1 MAGERRSKPERNA
14 RQGGK
19 PAPGRRSS
27 EDRSS
32 SGKQGRS
39 GGRADVAKRGSAGA
53 SSRGR
58 SDDSSRQRSKP
69 EAEKTGGFGPFTHEE
84 RPRRPR
90 RGPDPAPETEGR
102 KSAGLRIVHGKAQPK
117 RTAKRRTVAIPAAP
131 PRRRSRKAG
140 GSPDVKAE
148 IVRLGGRRGTRLYE
162 QVVDAADAFAHDRNR
177 VAVRILEPVRDA
189 VPESQSVRELLG
201 LALYRLGN
209 YRAAAK
215 ELDKYVSLTSSA
227 DQHPVLMDCE
237 RALGHHQR
245 VEELWVELAAVSPS
259 SELVAEGRIVR
270 AGDLADRGDIDKAL
284 AVLSKRTDDVKR
296 PREHHLRLWYAL
308 ADLEERSGNTPRAR
322 DLFRRVQQHDST
334 FADVAERLS
343 ALR

>member
-1 MAGERRSKPERNA
+1 MAGERRGKPERDA

-19 PAPGRRSS
+19 PAPG
-27 EDRSS
+27 
-32 SGKQGRS
+32 GRS
-39 GGRADVAKRGSAGA
+39 GGKPARSGGRSDAPKRSGA
-53 SSRGR
+53 PSRGR
-58 SDDSSRQRSKP
+58 SGDSRERSKP
-69 EAEKTGGFGPFTHEE
+69 KPEREGGFGPFTHEAP
-84 RPRRPR
+84 PRRPR
-90 RGPDPAPETEGR
+90 RGPEAEAESERP

-117 RTAKRRTVAIPAAP
+117 RTSNRRTVANPAAP

-140 GSPDVKAE
+140 GSPDVKSE
-148 IVRLGGRRGTRLYE
+148 IVRLGGRKGPRLYE

-189 VPESQSVRELLG
+189 VPESASVRELLG
-201 LALYRLGN
+201 LSHYRLGN

-215 ELDKYVSLTSSA
+215 ELDKYVALTASA

-237 RALGHHQR
+237 RALGHHKR
-245 VEELWVELAAVSPS
+245 VEELWTELAAVSPS

-270 AGDLADRGDIDKAL
+270 AGDLADRGEIDKAI
-284 AVLSKRTDDVKR
+284 AVLSKRTSDVKR

-322 DLFRRVQQHDST
+322 ELFRRIEQHDKT
-334 FADVAERLS
+334 FADVPERLS

>member
-1 MAGERRSKPERNA
+1 VAGERRGKPERNA
-14 RQGGK
+14 RQGRK
-19 PAPGRRSS
+19 AAPAP
-27 EDRSS
+27 
-32 SGKQGRS
+32 
-39 GGRADVAKRGSAGA
+39 
-53 SSRGR
+53 
-58 SDDSSRQRSKP
+58 KP
-69 EAEKTGGFGPFTHEE
+69 ENTGGFGPFTHEAP
-84 RPRRPR
+84 PRRPR
-90 RGPDPAPETEGR
+90 RGPDAEVEPERR

-117 RTAKRRTVAIPAAP
+117 RTSNRRTVTNPAAP

-148 IVRLGGRRGTRLYE
+148 IVGLGGRKGARLYE

-189 VPESQSVRELLG
+189 VPESPSVRELLG
-201 LALYRLGN
+201 LSLYRLGN

-215 ELDKYVSLTSSA
+215 ELDKYVALTASA

-237 RALGHHQR
+237 RALGHHAR
-245 VEELWVELAAVSPS
+245 VEELWKELAAVSPS

-270 AGDLADRGDIDKAL
+270 AGDLADRGEIDKAI
-284 AVLSKRTDDVKR
+284 AVLSKRTSDVKR

-308 ADLEERSGNTPRAR
+308 ADLEERAGNTPRAR
-322 DLFRRVQQHDST
+322 ELFRRIEQHDKT
-334 FADVAERLS
+334 FADVPERLS